1 MSVLSSVLSM
11 CILCLYFVL
20 KSKKK
25 EHFIVEHV
33 GIVPF
38 IFFLFLG
45 HMKQVILFLYL
56 FFFCKLFLFCLKMAL

>member
-1 MSVLSSVLSM
+1 M

-56 FFFCKLFLFCLKMAL
+56 FSFVNFFCFV